1 MTREDIEQAA
11 EKYTEEAY
19 LHKGDDGVSYH
30 NGFIAGSEWRINSVW
45 HEASKKPD
53 KGSAYLVI
61 KHGYNLQ
68 TVYWSDIVTWEE
80 FQLIYRFKLWAYI
93 DDLLP
98 IKD

>member
-11 EKYTEEAY
+11 HLHYEMFSTDAY
-19 LHKGDDGVSYH
+19 MSGPIGSFV
-30 NGFIAGSEWRINSVW
+30 AGANWRINSVW
-45 HEASKKPD
+45 HDASETPD

-93 DDLLP
+93 EDLLP